1 MYKILIVEDNRV
13 NRAILKK
20 QLGEKYELLEAENG
34 EEALAEFSQHPDI
47 SLILLDLVMPLMDGY
62 AFLQRRTQLPALAAI
77 PVAVLTEYDT
87 AEAKKRVLSLGA
99 NDFLKKPYDP
109 TTLLLRTET
118 IIKLW
123 ETLSQNAR
131 IETQYSLLDT
141 LYRTVP
147 CAIYQ
152 YTRSEQPF
160 LLMANYT
167 AWNGAGYQSEEAC
180 LAANR
185 ENPLLLVHP
194 DDRFA
199 AQKRL
204 NKILRDG
211 ETCAYEQRML
221 RADGSVYWIKG
232 ALRTAFAL
240 DGQPILQ
247 SFSLDITEIKQAE
260 ALLLAQQRE
269 LANSYAKLQIAI
281 DQSGVEI
288 WEYNIAARTFET
300 RRHDQQKY
308 GLPKGPVTLD
318 FLTSEKSPFH
328 PDDRSVLRDS
338 MARLERGISP
348 VDFVVRVRIFE
359 NYRTCRINYAAI
371 FDAKTGAPISAMGIT
386 HDITDQLLL
395 TERAQQDAL
404 TKLLNRQ
411 AFEDAVNL
419 TVASDFM
426 GLIAFFYIDLD
437 NFKQIN
443 DTWGHSYGDEV
454 LRFSG
459 VRIKSLFRGNDY
471 VGRLGGD
478 EFAVLMTG
486 LSSPENAT
494 DKAAHIIRALSRWR
508 EKKPGQQ
515 ELSCSI
521 GIAFAPQHGT
531 TFEALSRSADRALYQ
546 AKQSGKARYYDL
558 PLLQNPN
565 EFEKK

>member
-1 MYKILIVEDNRV
+1 MHRILIVEDNRV
-13 NRAILKK
+13 NRSILRK
-20 QLGEKYELLEAENG
+20 QLETKYELLEAENG
-34 EEALAEFSQHPDI
+34 EEALACFSRQQDI
-47 SLILLDLVMPLMDGY
+47 SLILLDLVMPVMDGF
-62 AFLQRRTQLPALAAI
+62 AFLQQRAQIPALAAI
-77 PVAVLTEYDT
+77 PVAVLTERDT
-87 AEAKKRVLSLGA
+87 AEAKNKALALGA

-109 TTLLLRTET
+109 TTLLLRAEN

-131 IETQYSLLDT
+131 METQYSLLDT

-147 CAIYQ
+147 CAIFQ

-160 LLMANYT
+160 LLMVNHT
-167 AWNGAGYQSEEAC
+167 AWNNAGFESEQAC
-180 LAANR
+180 LAVNR
-185 ENPLLLVHP
+185 ENPLLLIHP

-204 NKILRDG
+204 KKILRDG
-211 ETCAYEQRML
+211 KTCTYEQRML
-221 RADGSVYWIKG
+221 RLDGSVYWIKG
-232 ALRTAFAL
+232 ALQTAFAL

-247 SFSLDITEIKQAE
+247 SVSLDITEIKQAE

-281 DQSGVEI
+281 DQSGMEI
-288 WEYNIAARTFET
+288 WEYNITAHTFET

-308 GLPKGPVTLD
+308 GFSRRPVSLD
-318 FLTSEKSPFH
+318 YLLSDKSPIH
-328 PDDRSVLRDS
+328 PKDRSIFQDNMLQ
-338 MARLERGISP
+338 LERGISP
-348 VDFVVRVRIFE
+348 VDFIARIRIFE
-359 NYRTCRINYAAI
+359 EYRTCQINYTTI
-371 FDAKTGAPISAMGIT
+371 FDSETGAPISAMGIT

-419 TVASDFM
+419 AIASDPAE
-426 GLIAFFYIDLD
+426 LIAFFYIDLD

-443 DTWGHSYGDEV
+443 DTWGHSYGDDV

-459 VRIKSLFRGNDY
+459 IRLKSLFRGNDF

-486 LSSPENAT
+486 LTTPENAI
-494 DKAAHIIRALSRWR
+494 DKAAQILRSLSHWR
-508 EKKPGQQ
+508 EKTAEQQ
-515 ELSCSI
+515 VLSCSI
-521 GIAFAPQHGT
+521 GVAFAPQHGT
-531 TFEALSRSADRALYQ
+531 TFAALSKSADSALYQ
-546 AKQSGKARYYDL
+546 AKQLGKSRYYSL
-558 PLLQNPN
+558 PLAQDPQKT
-565 EFEKK
+565 EKE